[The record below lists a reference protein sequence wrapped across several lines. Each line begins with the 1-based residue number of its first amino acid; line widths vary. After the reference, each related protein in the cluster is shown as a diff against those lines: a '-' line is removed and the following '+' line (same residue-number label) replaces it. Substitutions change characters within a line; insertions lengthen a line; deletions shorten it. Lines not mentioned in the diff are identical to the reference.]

1 MSEKLLIAK
10 LLSGDFQKNIVQCRK
25 FGKYSSEGDILTLQ
39 IIQKANQIM
48 LCTGAAEYENLI
60 FIVQIKYMRKT
71 ADVLQMLFFQK
82 NCFYGDGFTGL
93 DHFL

>member
-1 MSEKLLIAK
+1 MPEKILITK

-25 FGKYSSEGDILTLQ
+25 FGKYSSKGDILTLQ

-71 ADVLQMLFFQK
+71 ADVLQMLLFLK
-82 NCFYGDGFTGL
+82 ICFYGGGVTGL
-93 DHFL
+93 DLFL

>member
-48 LCTGAAEYENLI
+48 LCTGAAKSEDLI
-60 FIVQIKYMRKT
+60 FIMYIKYMGKIS
-71 ADVLQMLFFQK
+71 DILKLLFGQK
-82 NCFYGDGFTGL
+82 KSFDGDRFAGF

>member
-82 NCFYGDGFTGL
+82 NGFYGDGFTSL
-93 DHFL
+93 DQFL